1 MNSLGRNM
9 ASVKLQNRAL
19 ILNVLRKVGS
29 ISRLDIA
36 NILNLTP
43 AAITIIV
50 NGMLKEDI
58 VREVG
63 QLEEDGQRSGRK
75 KVLID
80 INYDYKYVIG
90 INIES
95 DIINIGVS
103 NLKGEIK
110 ARKKI
115 ITDKTLK
122 PEELLKGVASECMKI
137 LWTENIM
144 KENILGAG
152 VGIVGPVDRTN
163 GVSLRAYGLWKEKVY
178 VKKILEEEMN
188 IKVTIDNNVRT
199 LALGEMEY
207 HLNDSIS
214 SMLFVKYGPGI
225 GSTIII
231 DNEIYEGSRDE
242 AGEIGH
248 TVVDIDGELCRCG
261 KRGCLETVASNG
273 AIVSKVSNIFSEK
286 DTPSL
291 YNLTNGD
298 KNNIDLDN
306 INQAVKGGDTRVKE
320 ILDNALFYL
329 ALAIGNTINIIDPY
343 SIVLYGEIF
352 KNEYVLGHLI
362 DHLKKLTCIEN
373 PEEAVCIS
381 ALNKKSNYIGAI
393 ALALREFFYN
403 IGGM

>member
-1 MNSLGRNM
+1 MNSLGGNM

-19 ILNVLRKVGS
+19 ILNVLKKVGT

-36 NILNLTP
+36 NTLSLTP

-50 NGMLKEDI
+50 NEMLKEDI
-58 VREVG
+58 VKEVG
-63 QLEEDGQRSGRK
+63 QLEEDGRRSGRK

-103 NLKGEIK
+103 NLKGEIR

-115 ITDKTLK
+115 TTDKTLK
-122 PEELLKGVASECMKI
+122 PEDLLKAVASECMKI

-144 KENILGAG
+144 KESILGAG
-152 VGIVGPVDRTN
+152 VGIVGPVDRN
-163 GVSLRAYGLWKEKVY
+163 KGVSIRAYGLWKGKVD

-188 IKVTIDNNVRT
+188 IKVVIDNNVRT

-207 HLNDSIS
+207 HLNDSIP
-214 SMLFVKYGPGI
+214 SMLFIKYGPGI
-225 GSTIII
+225 GSAIII

-261 KRGCLETVASNG
+261 KRGCLETVASKN
-273 AIVSKVSNIFSEK
+273 AIVNKVSDIFSEM
-286 DTPSL
+286 DTPAL
-291 YNLTNGD
+291 FMLTNGD
-298 KNNIDLDN
+298 ENNINLDN
-306 INQAVKGGDTRVKE
+306 INQAIKEGDDKVKE
-320 ILDNALFYL
+320 ILDKAVFYL
-329 ALAIGNTINIIDPY
+329 ALAIGNTINIVDPY
-343 SIVLYGEIF
+343 SIALYGEIF
-352 KNEYVLGHLI
+352 RNEYVLGLLI
-362 DHLKKLTCIEN
+362 DHLKNLTCIEN
-373 PEEAVCIS
+373 PEEVVYIS